1 MAADLNIVF
10 AADYIAPSGG
20 AFIQSLKNLCKKI
33 KEKNGKVAFLFS
45 EPRPYLYELKEY
57 GVLYL
62 CPGTANKRFSL
73 SALINMHKAIRKTGA
88 HVVHIHFVGMAYL
101 FSACLLKLFYRYKL
115 IIHWRNPPISVL
127 PGAGI
132 VHHLSPLYYRFLNL
146 LIINKNIVIS
156 KSIKELLI
164 SKRFALPK
172 KIEVIYNSIDISKF
186 TVSRKEAKHL
196 IEERIGK
203 RIYDYPVVGM
213 VANFSPQK
221 DHETVIKAASLVKTK
236 IPDIIFLFVG
246 SEKRFVGEGRI
257 ERLKIL
263 ADSFNVRENVIFFG
277 EYQSVHEI
285 IPRFDIG
292 ILCSNFE
299 GFGNAIV
306 EYMAAGKPVIGTKIG
321 GIAEIIRDG
330 EIGYLVSQNN
340 AKELAD
346 KIIIL
351 ITDKHKARE
360 MGYKA
365 RIYAEKHYA
374 LESWSDK
381 MLDIYNNLL

>member
-1 MAADLNIVF
+1 MATNLNIVF

-45 EPRPYLYELKEY
+45 EPRPYLYEMEEY

-62 CPGTANKRFSL
+62 CPGTANKRFSF
-73 SALINMHKAIRKTGA
+73 SALINMQKAIRKIGA
-88 HVVHIHFVGMAYL
+88 NVVHIHFVGMAYL

-115 IIHWRNPPISVL
+115 IIHWRNPPISLL
-127 PGAGI
+127 PGARI
-132 VHHLSPLYYRFLNL
+132 VHHLSPLFYRLLNFFFLD
-146 LIINKNIVIS
+146 KNIVIS
-156 KSIKELLI
+156 KSIKELLL
-164 SKRFALPK
+164 SQRFAPPK
-172 KIEVIYNSIDISKF
+172 KIEVIYNGIDISKF
-186 TVSRKEAKHL
+186 TTTEKEAQNL
-196 IEERIGK
+196 IEQRIGK
-203 RIYDYPVVGM
+203 YIYNRPVIGM

-221 DHETVIKAASLVKTK
+221 DHETVIKAASMVKTK

-263 ADSFNVRENVIFFG
+263 ADSFDVKENVIFFG
-277 EYQSVHEI
+277 EYQSVHKI

-346 KIIIL
+346 KISIL
-351 ITDKHKARE
+351 ITDKQKARE

-365 RIYAEKHYA
+365 RICAERNYS
-374 LESWSDK
+374 LEIWSNK